1 MTTGPGST
9 RLCMPRGELEFG
21 VDYHDVSLIHMRM
34 RAAGIDHGVLS
45 LAGLFGLD
53 TLPANEAVP
62 LLSSYNRDLADLCR
76 TNATQFSGLAALPL
90 HDLNQAERELE
101 SALAAGLIGAILP
114 IDAFRNPADVLELRP
129 LLGCLNRHGAHL
141 FLHPGPWP
149 GSAYTGATVDTSSAL
164 NTALRHSVLGV
175 QAAISEAMLT
185 LCLTDCLDPYPHLTV
200 QVANL
205 GGNLAWLAER
215 MDHLQQL
222 RAPDA
227 RSPSKQ
233 FGRVYVDTATFG
245 PRAIDLAAKVF
256 GADRLLFGT
265 DAPIFDRD
273 HSRNGLEASLVG
285 PTVFDT
291 SWRLLI
297 RFRPSL

>member
-1 MTTGPGST
+1 MSSGSGST
-9 RLCMPRGELEFG
+9 RLRMPRGELEFG
-21 VDYHDVSLIHMRM
+21 EDYYDVSLIHMRM

-62 LLSSYNRDLADLCR
+62 LLGLYNRDLADLCR
-76 TNATQFSGLAALPL
+76 KNPTRFSGLAALPL
-90 HDLNQAERELE
+90 HDLYQAERELE
-101 SALAAGLIGAILP
+101 TALSAGLIGAILP
-114 IDAFRNPADVLELRP
+114 IDAFRNPTDVEELRP
-129 LLGCLNRHGAHL
+129 LLSCLNRYGAHL
-141 FLHPGPWP
+141 FLHPGPWT
-149 GSAYTGATVDTSSAL
+149 GSAYAGATVDATSAL

-185 LCLTDCLDPYPHLTV
+185 LCLTDCLDPYPELTV

-205 GGNLAWLAER
+205 GGNLPWLVER

-227 RSPSKQ
+227 QVPSKR
-233 FGRVYVDTATFG
+233 FSRVHVDTATFG
-245 PRAIDLAAKVF
+245 PHAIDLAAKVF

-291 SWRLLI
+291 SWRLLT
-297 RFRPSL
+297 RYRPSL